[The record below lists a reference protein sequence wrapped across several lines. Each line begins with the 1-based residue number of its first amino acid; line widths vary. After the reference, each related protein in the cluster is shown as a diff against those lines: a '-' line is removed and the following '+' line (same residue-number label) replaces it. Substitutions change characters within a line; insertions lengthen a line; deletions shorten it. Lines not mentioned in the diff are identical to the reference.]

1 MAVRKSCRN
10 FTVLLGTTALTLL
23 MTQASAWP
31 HEQTASSPTPAAK
44 SLVKSAKTRAAKPDK
59 ALSTDIVNALNF
71 SVRGGKNGVLAGVF
85 DAVYR
90 NPDQRDQV
98 IDYARGLAPGLSRDL
113 TTAADLGV
121 LTAGQRLTLA
131 PNAAQVLS
139 GRSAATGI
147 GAAAYAGAVPTS
159 VPLANSPSPNL
170 PLTAT
175 TFQQTWNLNLIGANT
190 AYGRGYT
197 GKDASNNPV
206 YVAVGDTGFD
216 VNNSALRNRLD
227 LTRAKNYIVV
237 NPGDTYNP
245 TDVGVQNNDARDSHG
260 SHVAGLI
267 AAEKFDN
274 VDVHGVAYD
283 AKVVPIR
290 LISAGKDGGAPNATI
305 ADGFSTADALTYFA
319 SLNNVMVYNASYG
332 PGLPDGTPPQSV
344 WTVSS
349 ETNEEA
355 AAASTAL
362 KAGKIIVVAAGNDR
376 SDHPTAA
383 RNPSGIALYP
393 FIRPEHANLGVYTDG
408 GAKLDYSSLLGESG
422 LVIGVMSI
430 GIKETSTG
438 SGIWR
443 KIPAYYS
450 NFCGVTASWCVAA
463 PGGDVTTD
471 GGVYSTVPFD
481 NYAALQ
487 GTSMAAPTVSGAIAV
502 LIGAYPTYNA
512 HDLARLLF
520 STTEDLGLAGVD
532 AVYGYGLIRL
542 DRATDGP
549 TTLAAGATQTVGANT
564 TVYWSQP
571 LAASGGFNKDGDGIL
586 TIAGHTNA
594 PGNVSV
600 LGGTLAV
607 DGTLTVT
614 GAGNALIVNRG
625 GTLAGI
631 GEVYGATTIAGTLSP
646 GKMANVADLI
656 ANGVIPSG
664 SSVVGNS
671 AGLLTFNNSV
681 TLTSTAT
688 TRIDIDGT
696 LIVPGGPGTYDRIQV
711 VGAGNVF
718 SANGALTPILR
729 DSVGT
734 PSNYTPSI
742 GTRFKF
748 VETQDGA
755 RTAGAFSSLVQPT
768 SGLPVNG
775 RFDVI
780 YAPTSITLTVTP
792 LSFAGLTT
800 GTLDSN
806 QRSVASALDAGRPAA
821 GTMPNS
827 AAKTLY
833 DALYA
838 LTSPSSYSTAL
849 SQLSGSSTPAVTSA
863 ATTAFTGFMGSVAD
877 RQNALV
883 LGAAD
888 TQEAS
893 SQAIAFSYADNT
905 PSVEARQAADAFAS
919 VMPAAPAQEGWGVWG
934 QAFGRW
940 SSVGDT
946 SGVQGSKSR
955 SGGFTLGA
963 DKLLAND
970 LIGGVA
976 IGFARTNTDTNG
988 GSGTSTSYSG
998 ALYASW
1004 TPGRAVIDVRAAAG
1018 PTQVQ
1023 TSRTTS
1029 LTSSAITGDT
1039 KGVGGSIG
1047 IEAGYII
1054 PIAQFTVKPY
1064 AGIAWQGLRLNGY
1077 SETQQPFGLTYPTQ
1091 NFDKLT
1097 TTLGVAFSTTA
1108 RVAGA
1113 VTLMPE
1119 LKVGWGHDL
1128 RDTTLVSQAALVDSA
1143 FTVNAAEPGRD
1154 AALVGLKLAGWTRE
1168 SLRLFVAY
1176 NGEFRSNATSHQVTG
1191 GGRVTW

>member
-1 MAVRKSCRN
+1 MDVRRN
-10 FTVLLGTTALTLL
+10 RRNLKLLLGSTALTLL
-23 MTQASAWP
+23 MSQASAAP
-31 HEQTASSPTPAAK
+31 RDQAAPLPAPAAK
-44 SLVKSAKTRAAKPDK
+44 SVVHPSQTGTAKRAKT
-59 ALSTDIVNALNF
+59 LSADVVNALNF

-98 IDYARGLAPGLSRDL
+98 IDYARGLAPGLARDV

-121 LTAGQRLTLA
+121 LTSGQKLTLA
-131 PNAAQVLS
+131 PNAVQVMTA
-139 GRSAATGI
+139 RSVASGI
-147 GAAAYAGAVPTS
+147 GASAYAAPVLAPT
-159 VPLANSPSPNL
+159 ANNPSPNL
-170 PLTAT
+170 PLNAS
-175 TFQQTWNLNLIGANT
+175 TFSQTWNLDLIGANT
-190 AYGRGYT
+190 AYGRGHT

-216 VNNSALRNRLD
+216 VNNSALRNKLD
-227 LTRAKNYIVV
+227 LTRAKNYILV
-237 NPGDTYNP
+237 NPGDTYDP
-245 TDVGVQNNDARDSHG
+245 ADVGVQSTDARDQHG

-274 VDVHGVAYD
+274 VAMHGVAYD

-290 LISAGKDGGAPNATI
+290 LISPGARGGAPNATL
-305 ADGFSTADALTYFA
+305 APGFSDADALNYFA

-344 WTVSS
+344 WTVSPD
-349 ETNEEA
+349 TAEEA
-355 AAASTAL
+355 AAANNAIR
-362 KAGKIIVVAAGNDR
+362 AGKIIVAAAGNDR
-376 SDHPTAA
+376 EEHPVAG
-383 RNPSGIALYP
+383 RNPSGLALYP
-393 FIRPEHANLGVYTDG
+393 FIRPEHANVGVYADS
-408 GAKLDYSSLLGESG
+408 GAKLDYSALLGEPG
-422 LVIGVMSI
+422 LIIGVMSI
-430 GIKETSTG
+430 GIQETSPG
-438 SGIWR
+438 SGIWQ
-443 KIPAYYS
+443 KIPAEYS

-463 PGGDVTTD
+463 PGGNIATD
-471 GGVYSTVPFD
+471 GGVYSTVPYD
-481 NYAALQ
+481 NYAAME

-512 HDLARLLF
+512 RDLARVLF
-520 STTEDLGLAGVD
+520 STAEDLGAPGVD

-549 TTLAAGATQTVGANT
+549 TTLAADATQTVGANT

-571 LAASGGFNKDGDGIL
+571 LTTSGGFDKDGDGIL
-586 TIAGHTNA
+586 TIAGRTSA
-594 PGNVSV
+594 PGNVNV

-607 DGTLTVT
+607 DGTLSVT
-614 GAGNALIVNRG
+614 GNGNALIVNQG
-625 GTLAGI
+625 GTLAGF
-631 GEVYGATTIAGTLSP
+631 GEINGATTIAGTLSP

-656 ANGVIPSG
+656 ANGVIPAG
-664 SSVVGNS
+664 SSVAGNS
-671 AGLLTFNNSV
+671 AGMLTFNGNV

-711 VGAGNVF
+711 TGAGNTF
-718 SANGALTPILR
+718 SANGALTPVLR

-734 PSNYTPSI
+734 PSNYTPAI
-742 GTRFKF
+742 GTQFKF
-748 VETQDGA
+748 VEATDGA
-755 RTAGAFSSLVQPT
+755 RTAGAFASLVQPA

-780 YAPTSITLTVTP
+780 YAPTSITLAVTP
-792 LSFAGLTT
+792 LSFASMTT
-800 GTLDSN
+800 GSLDKN
-806 QRSVASALDAGRPAA
+806 QQNVAGVLDANRPAA
-821 GTMPNS
+821 GTLPNS
-827 AAKTLY
+827 AAKTLF
-833 DALYA
+833 DALYS
-838 LTSPSSYSTAL
+838 LTSPSSYSAAL
-849 SQLSGSSTPAVTSA
+849 GQLSGAGQPAVTNA
-863 ATTAFTGFMGSVAD
+863 ATTGFTGFMGSLAD

-888 TQEAS
+888 TQGAS
-893 SQAIAFSYADNT
+893 SPAIAFSYADST
-905 PSVEARQAADAFAS
+905 PSAEARQAANAFAS
-919 VMPAAPAQEGWGVWG
+919 AMPVAPAQEGWGVWG

-940 SSVGDT
+940 SSIGDT
-946 SGVQGSKSR
+946 GGLQGSKSR

-976 IGFARTNTDTNG
+976 MGFARTNTDTNG
-988 GSGTSTSYSG
+988 GTGTSTSYAG
-998 ALYASW
+998 AIYASW

-1029 LTSSAITGDT
+1029 LTSSPITGDT
-1039 KGVGGSIG
+1039 KGVGASIG
-1047 IEAGYII
+1047 IEAGYLI
-1054 PIAQFTVKPY
+1054 PVAQFTMKPY

-1077 SETQQPFGLTYPTQ
+1077 SETPQPFGLTYPAQT
-1091 NFDKLT
+1091 FDKLT
-1097 TTLGVAFSTTA
+1097 TTLGVAFSTTV

-1119 LKVGWGHDL
+1119 LKLGWAHDL
-1128 RDTTLVSQAALVDSA
+1128 RDTTLVSQAALLDSP
-1143 FTVNAAEPGRD
+1143 FSVNAAEPGRD

-1176 NGEFRSNATSHQVTG
+1176 NGEFRSNATSHQVSG